1 MSSRQNPKTIMQQ
14 HIHYSSTAKTDY
26 DINDSKTP
34 LNIRLHLS
42 YMTIEFTFE
51 SRFSF
56 WSVNVHLLY
65 APCLINHF
73 VKSIKSS
80 LWKTTEQ
87 RRPWQMWIQNNLFLP
102 NLLQEENAFNW
113 KISCA
118 QFILIFVHTS
128 FTASTIA

>member
-1 MSSRQNPKTIMQQ
+1 MSSRQNPTTVMQE
-14 HIHYSSTAKTDY
+14 HILYLYTAKINY
-26 DINDSKTP
+26 DIKKTP
-34 LNIRLHLS
+34 LHIRLHLS
-42 YMTIEFTFE
+42 VMTIKFTFE

-65 APCLINHF
+65 EPCLINHF

-102 NLLQEENAFNW
+102 NLQEENAFNW

-128 FTASTIA
+128 FTTSTIA

>member
-1 MSSRQNPKTIMQQ
+1 MSSRQNPKTRMQQ
-14 HIHYSSTAKTDY
+14 HILYSYTAKINY
-26 DINDSKTP
+26 DIKVSHTP
-34 LNIRLHLS
+34 LHIRLHLS
-42 YMTIEFTFE
+42 VMKIEFIFE

-65 APCLINHF
+65 EPCLINHF

-102 NLLQEENAFNW
+102 NLQEENAFNW

-128 FTASTIA
+128 FTTSTIA

>member
-1 MSSRQNPKTIMQQ
+1 MSLRQNPKTIMQQ
-14 HIHYSSTAKTDY
+14 HIHYSNTAKIDY
-26 DINDSKTP
+26 DNSKTP

-65 APCLINHF
+65 EPCLINHF

-102 NLLQEENAFNW
+102 NLQEENAFNW

-128 FTASTIA
+128 FTTSTIA

>member
-1 MSSRQNPKTIMQQ
+1 MSSRQNPKTIMLQ
-14 HIHYSSTAKTDY
+14 HIHYSSTAKIYY
-26 DINDSKTP
+26 DKTP
-34 LNIRLHLS
+34 INIRLHLW
-42 YMTIEFTFE
+42 YMTIEFTFK

-65 APCLINHF
+65 EPYLINHF

-102 NLLQEENAFNW
+102 NLQEENAFNW

-128 FTASTIA
+128 FTTSTIA